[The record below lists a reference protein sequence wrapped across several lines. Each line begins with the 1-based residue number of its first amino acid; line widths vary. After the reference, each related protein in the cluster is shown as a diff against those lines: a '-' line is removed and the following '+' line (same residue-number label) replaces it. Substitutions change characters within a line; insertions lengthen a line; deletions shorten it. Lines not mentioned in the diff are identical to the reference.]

1 MVSKLAKFSQ
11 NQMYNKIRKT
21 KLRKV
26 TKFQKST
33 ANCLGV
39 IKSNPNS
46 PLPPVRIGLFDNFT
60 IINPKPDP
68 KPNPKFNP
76 KPNPKPKTK
85 PKMLFLTY

>member
-11 NQMYNKIRKT
+11 NQMYKKIRKT

-39 IKSNPNS
+39 IKSNPNC
-46 PLPPVRIGLFDNFT
+46 PPVRIGLFDNFT

-76 KPNPKPKTK
+76 KPKTK
-85 PKMLFLTY
+85 PKTLFMTY